1 MHKLCLCFILSLI
14 GFLEVDSWVLWYKP
28 FFSPLGKFSFIL
40 SNKLTDINRPFHDI
54 CLAPENPQQVTYFF
68 SICVDTPLD
77 HCSLKMLPVLVS
89 ECFTQSWLT
98 CHTFLPQWPPAPQL
112 QQSSAD
118 GMVFFS
124 RLIEQAHRWVR
135 FVRSHLGLSRA
146 LFKQYLCSHFSLS
159 ANCLCQ
165 GLLQTQK

>member
-14 GFLEVDSWVLWYKP
+14 GFLEVDSWVVWYKP

-98 CHTFLPQWPPAPQL
+98 CHTFLPQWPPAPPITAKL
-112 QQSSAD
+112 SWWNGVLLSTHWTSTSVSEVCGIPLGSLQSS
-118 GMVFFS
+118 V
-124 RLIEQAHRWVR
+124 QAV
-135 FVRSHLGLSRA
+135 A
-146 LFKQYLCSHFSLS
+146 L
-159 ANCLCQ
+159 
-165 GLLQTQK
+165 